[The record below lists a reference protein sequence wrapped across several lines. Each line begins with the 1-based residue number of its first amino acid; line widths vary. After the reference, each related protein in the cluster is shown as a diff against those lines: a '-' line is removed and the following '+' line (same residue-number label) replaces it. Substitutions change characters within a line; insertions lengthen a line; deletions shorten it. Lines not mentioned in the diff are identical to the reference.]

1 MRRAAAAKADAGAL
15 PGWDLSD
22 LYPGPRSDEV
32 RRDLEQAAAAAEALH
47 EEFAGRVGDLDGEI
61 LADLIARYEAIKETL
76 ERLTSYAYLVYCT
89 AMDDAETAQFF
100 QTVREETT
108 ATESRLLFLTL
119 ELNRIE
125 EDALADKLKAPA
137 LARYAPWVR
146 DVRAFRPFQLSDEV
160 ERLLLEKQVAGRA
173 AWMRLFDETMAALR
187 FSVRGEALGSA
198 EALNLL
204 SDKDR
209 EVRKEAAQALGTVLG
224 ENVRTFA
231 LITNTLAK
239 DKEIEDQWR
248 GFERPISARNLGNR
262 VEDEVVDALIAAVEA
277 AAPRL
282 AHRYYALKARWM
294 GVDRLDY
301 WDRNA
306 PLPEDDDRTVGWD
319 EAISTVLAAYR
330 AFSPELAGIGRRFF
344 DNDWID
350 VPVRNGKSPGAFA
363 HPTVP
368 GAHPYLLLNYQGKAR
383 DVMIL
388 AHELGHGVHQVLAGG
403 QGLLLAETPLT
414 LAETASVFG
423 EQLTFRALLD
433 GESEPERRRV
443 MLAGKVED
451 MLNTVV
457 RQVAFCAFE
466 RRVHE
471 ERRAGELTPERL
483 SEHWLA
489 VQSESLGPALR
500 FHDEYRFYWA
510 YIPHFIHA
518 PFYVYAYAF
527 GECLVNAL
535 YAVYRAEPAGFEQ
548 KYLDMLRAGGS
559 LRHRELLAP
568 FGLDASDPAFWSRG
582 LDVIA
587 GFVDEPGGGA
597 LARKL
602 NPFGEP
608 DREPGAALDGG
619 AERLVAGRPL
629 RPVGEAGLAV
639 PGLVG
644 AELLKRLAQV
654 GLVLAEFLGLRR
666 VMLLD
671 HFLDRDG
678 ARHRRPLAEQRARRT
693 QRIACDVPDRGE
705 CGRPHPALDQQRVEG
720 IQMRLLRLGHFADRG
735 RGAAAAEHRELA
747 VVDPLGAVLAGVIHA
762 DHAGDRLL
770 WRGVAGE
777 PVLARD
783 RGPRL
788 FALLFVVHVR
798 ALHDRATP

>member
-1 MRRAAAAKADAGAL
+1 MTQAATAQADDGAL

-22 LYPGPRSDEV
+22 LYPAPDSDALK
-32 RRDLEQAAAAAEALH
+32 RDLAQAAEAASALND
-47 EEFAGRVGDLDGEI
+47 EFAGRFAALDGAA
-61 LADLIARYEAIKETL
+61 LGDLIARYEAIQEIL
-76 ERLTSYAYLVYCT
+76 GRLTSYAYLVYCT

-119 ELNRIE
+119 ELNRIDD
-125 EDALADKLKAPA
+125 DALADKLAAPA

-160 ERLLLEKQVAGRA
+160 ERLLHEKQVAGRA
-173 AWMRLFDETMAALR
+173 AWMRLFDETMAGLR
-187 FSVRGEALGSA
+187 FPVRGESLSSA
-198 EALNLL
+198 DALNLL
-204 SDKDR
+204 SDKDGD
-209 EVRKEAAQALGTVLG
+209 VRKEAAQAIGSVLG

-248 GFERPISARNLGNR
+248 GFARPISARNLGNR

-294 GVDRLDY
+294 GTDRLDY

-306 PLPEDDDRTVGWD
+306 PLPEDDDRTIGWD
-319 EAISTVLAAYR
+319 EAAATVLAAYH
-330 AFSPELAGIGRRFF
+330 AFSPALADIGRRFF
-344 DNDWID
+344 ENDWID
-350 VPVRNGKSPGAFA
+350 VPVRHGKSPGAFA

-368 GAHPYLLLNYQGKAR
+368 GAHPYLLLNYKGKTR
-383 DVMIL
+383 DVMVL

-403 QGLLLAETPLT
+403 QGLLMAETPLT

-433 GESEPERRRV
+433 GESDPVRRRV

-489 VQSESLGPALR
+489 VQGESLGPALR

-548 KYLDMLRAGGS
+548 KYLEMLRAGGS

-568 FGLDASDPAFWSRG
+568 FGLDASDPAFWSLG

-587 GFVDEPGGGA
+587 GFVDE
-597 LARKL
+597 L
-602 NPFGEP
+602 E
-608 DREPGAALDGG
+608 
-619 AERLVAGRPL
+619 
-629 RPVGEAGLAV
+629 
-639 PGLVG
+639 
-644 AELLKRLAQV
+644 AEL
-654 GLVLAEFLGLRR
+654 
-666 VMLLD
+666 
-671 HFLDRDG
+671 
-678 ARHRRPLAEQRARRT
+678 
-693 QRIACDVPDRGE
+693 
-705 CGRPHPALDQQRVEG
+705 
-720 IQMRLLRLGHFADRG
+720 
-735 RGAAAAEHRELA
+735 
-747 VVDPLGAVLAGVIHA
+747 
-762 DHAGDRLL
+762 
-770 WRGVAGE
+770 
-777 PVLARD
+777 
-783 RGPRL
+783 
-788 FALLFVVHVR
+788 
-798 ALHDRATP
+798 